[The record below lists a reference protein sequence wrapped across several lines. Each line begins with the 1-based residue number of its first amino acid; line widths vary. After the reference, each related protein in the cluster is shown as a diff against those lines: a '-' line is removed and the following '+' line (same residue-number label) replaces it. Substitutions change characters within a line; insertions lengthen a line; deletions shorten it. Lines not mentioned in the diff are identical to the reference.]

1 MAKRLSGKEK
11 EKIIN
16 LFLDGKTVNYLSK
29 EFNCTNLT
37 ISRNLKKEL
46 GENKYKELVATKS
59 SSKELIAKKKKTSTL
74 KQDIT
79 NDIKENIQGENYNIQ
94 DDKDDEMFSIGHFT
108 EIVPIEYEIDNANQK
123 DLSSVPINEID
134 FPKNVFMIVHK
145 DIELET
151 KYLRD
156 YPEWQFLS
164 KEELNRKTIQI
175 FDDLKIAKRCCN
187 KEQKVIK
194 VPNTDVFKVAA
205 SLLLSKGISRIVG
218 PNLLIALG

>member
-1 MAKRLSGKEK
+1 MAKRLSGNDK

-94 DDKDDEMFSIGHFT
+94 GDKDDEMFSIGHFT

-145 DIELET
+145 DIELQT
-151 KYLRD
+151 KY
-156 YPEWQFLS
+156 S
-164 KEELNRKTIQI
+164 
-175 FDDLKIAKRCCN
+175 
-187 KEQKVIK
+187 
-194 VPNTDVFKVAA
+194 
-205 SLLLSKGISRIVG
+205 
-218 PNLLIALG
+218 